1 MNTSDE
7 MHTAEGMQE
16 IIQSSGHRESW
27 LNRIET
33 DPSLYKQEAFDQDAR
48 FLGAQ
53 FHSERS
59 KASLSSSA
67 PLSSSSDI
75 TTAAYILSSS
85 EYTGQ
90 NTQGRDSGS
99 IDWYGGQVARSQR
112 YDSDQG
118 FEIPS
123 GQRPSIIVR
132 NPNGLITT
140 PVADG
145 LSALRLGEK
154 STKFI
159 RPKELIERLC
169 KAVHDLS
176 KEWMPK
182 LDSLPELH
190 GPWSELSTWA
200 LFNVGIRTL
209 HSVYS
214 GELPKCFTD
223 IFGLM
228 HVAFAFS
235 RVINEDY
242 DSYYWDGYCSDIFL
256 WRHSLS
262 DAEELR
268 LFTQVWYRLW
278 CPRPAAQ
285 AIALTDILHDNPLNA
300 SPQGLFLTSDI
311 QRQPLAPSDSN
322 TLTLPSFVGF
332 TRDAL
337 VNTLKEGMVMKGC
350 SDFLNGRYPALDDI
364 LC

>member
-1 MNTSDE
+1 MNPSDE
-7 MHTAEGMQE
+7 MDTAEGIQE
-16 IIQSSGHRESW
+16 NIQSSSHREAW
-27 LNRIET
+27 LNNI
-33 DPSLYKQEAFDQDAR
+33 DQDAR

-53 FHSERS
+53 FHLEQS

-67 PLSSSSDI
+67 PLSSSSD
-75 TTAAYILSSS
+75 TTIAGNLLDSS

-90 NTQGRDSGS
+90 NPQGGHVGS
-99 IDWYGGQVARSQR
+99 IDWYEGQVARPRRHDPEQ
-112 YDSDQG
+112 D
-118 FEIPS
+118 FEVPH

-159 RPKELIERLC
+159 RPKELIARLC

-176 KEWMPK
+176 NEWMPK

-190 GPWSELSTWA
+190 GPWSELSTWT

-214 GELPKCFTD
+214 GELPNCFTD

-235 RVINEDY
+235 RVINEDS
-242 DSYYWDGYCSDIFL
+242 DSY
-256 WRHSLS
+256 
-262 DAEELR
+262 
-268 LFTQVWYRLW
+268 
-278 CPRPAAQ
+278 
-285 AIALTDILHDNPLNA
+285 
-300 SPQGLFLTSDI
+300 
-311 QRQPLAPSDSN
+311 
-322 TLTLPSFVGF
+322 
-332 TRDAL
+332 
-337 VNTLKEGMVMKGC
+337 
-350 SDFLNGRYPALDDI
+350 
-364 LC
+364 